1 MPWTEVH
8 KVDLRRELIYRY
20 LNKEK
25 VTDLCREYGI
35 SRKTAY
41 KFIHRFQACGL
52 DGLKDQSRRPHHLA
66 SKTDALTEHMILN
79 TKFDH
84 PTWGAKKLKP
94 ALERQYP
101 DIVFP
106 AISTISAILS
116 RHGLVRPLPRRLRR
130 SVPISQLR
138 TSHEPNEI
146 WCVDFKGQFQ
156 TQDRKYCYPL
166 TITDHAS
173 RYLLACEALLSPSIQ
188 ESLPV
193 FKECFSKYGLPQVIR
208 SDNGSPFASLGAPFG
223 LTQLSVWLVKLG
235 IILERIDPGHPEQ
248 NGRHE
253 RMHRTLKEEACQKP
267 ATNLLTQQDRFETFK
282 TVYNTVRPHEAINQE
297 TPASRYRKSDR
308 PYPETLSDCEYPH
321 HTLTRRVDSS
331 GRISLYGNR
340 LIRISKVFAGELLG
354 FKDYTHSWLVSFSTY
369 DIGIIDKKTLTFEST
384 EIQDD

>member
-1 MPWTEVH
+1 MPWKEVH

-41 KFIHRFQACGL
+41 KFIHRFQAFGL

-66 SKTDALTEHMILN
+66 GQTDALTEQMILD
-79 TKFDH
+79 TKFKH
-84 PTWGAKKLKP
+84 PSWGAKKLKP

-116 RHGLVRPLPRRLRR
+116 RHGLIRPRTRRLRR
-130 SVPISQLR
+130 SVPTSQLR

-146 WCVDFKGQFQ
+146 WCVDFKGQFR

-166 TITDHAS
+166 TITDHYS
-173 RYLLACEALLSPSIQ
+173 RYLLACEALSFSQHSRIPSGLQ
-188 ESLPV
+188 RVL
-193 FKECFSKYGLPQVIR
+193 FQYGLPQVIR
-208 SDNGSPFASLGAPFG
+208 SDNGSPFASLHSPFG
-223 LTQLSVWLVKLG
+223 LTQLSMWLVKLG

-248 NGRHE
+248 NSRHE

-267 ATNLLTQQDRFETFK
+267 ATNLFTQQDRFETFK
-282 TVYNTVRPHEAINQE
+282 TIYNTVRPHEAINQE
-297 TPASRYRKSDR
+297 TPASWYHKSDR
-308 PYPETLSDCEYPH
+308 PYPKTLSDCEYPH
-321 HTLTRRVDSS
+321 HTLTRKVDSS

-354 FKDYTHSWLVSFSTY
+354 FKDYTHSWLVSFSCY